1 MYAEDFVV
9 DLIARTAFQKRVN
22 ISPPPPSPSA
32 EQAAPH
38 GFQAAMTRHCTTI
51 THTSK
56 STLTM
61 AAIGRQL
68 KTMLKAFQSFKLYR
82 RLHSS

>member
-1 MYAEDFVV
+1 
-9 DLIARTAFQKRVN
+9 
-22 ISPPPPSPSA
+22 
-32 EQAAPH
+32 
-38 GFQAAMTRHCTTI
+38 
-51 THTSK
+51 
-56 STLTM
+56 M